1 MVNQVLKL
9 IFSLL
14 TLLNYSKGGQ
24 IFLVFCSHKHIIG
37 TFCRSFTIPIALHIV
52 EGIAFFFFPPLAFF
66 RLVIVFQRLTQLEPS
81 KALSITASNCH
92 PQILPLYF
100 KYIYK

>member
-52 EGIAFFFFPPLAFF
+52 EGIAFFFFPPFGL
-66 RLVIVFQRLTQLEPS
+66 FQAS
-81 KALSITASNCH
+81 HSISETYTAGAQQGFEHYS
-92 PQILPLYF
+92 F
-100 KYIYK
+100 